1 MVSRSIRARDL
12 LTSRLLTLCSQ
23 KGNSEKEG
31 GLFSYRPFQEVDMDP
46 VAEMD
51 LPELEHLEL
60 RAQNE
65 HGFGA
70 HQLQPLATA
79 KLPKLR

>member
-1 MVSRSIRARDL
+1 
-12 LTSRLLTLCSQ
+12 
-23 KGNSEKEG
+23 
-31 GLFSYRPFQEVDMDP
+31 MDP

-70 HQLQPLATA
+70 QQLQPLANA
-79 KLPKLR
+79 KLPKLRYEASYLA

>member
-1 MVSRSIRARDL
+1 
-12 LTSRLLTLCSQ
+12 
-23 KGNSEKEG
+23 
-31 GLFSYRPFQEVDMDP
+31 MDP

>member
-1 MVSRSIRARDL
+1 MEPL
-12 LTSRLLTLCSQ
+12 
-23 KGNSEKEG
+23 
-31 GLFSYRPFQEVDMDP
+31 
-46 VAEMD
+46 AEMD

-70 HQLQPLATA
+70 RQLQPLATA
-79 KLPKLR
+79 KLPKLRYQALPPPASNVVGQSA